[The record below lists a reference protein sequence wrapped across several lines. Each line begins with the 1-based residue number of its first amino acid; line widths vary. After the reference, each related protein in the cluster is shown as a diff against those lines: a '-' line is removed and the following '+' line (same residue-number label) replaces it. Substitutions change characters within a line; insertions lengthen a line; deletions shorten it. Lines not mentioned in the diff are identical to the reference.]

1 MTKKSKK
8 DKNFIKMPQYPGG
21 NEALRKFID
30 SQLIY
35 PDLALERMIE
45 GQVHVTYTVTNEGRV
60 EDVVV
65 VSGIGH
71 GCDEE
76 AIRLISLLKYSPAAN
91 HGMKVR
97 SSMRTR
103 INFRLPQAPA
113 PVLNYSVTPKQE
125 KQKPAI
131 KPAGGNLY
139 GYTITF
145 GDNP

>member
-30 SQLIY
+30 SQLKY
-35 PDLALERMIE
+35 PDPALERMIE

-60 EDVVV
+60 DDIVV

-113 PVLNYSVTPKQE
+113 PVLNYSVAPKQE
-125 KQKPAI
+125 KQKPAE